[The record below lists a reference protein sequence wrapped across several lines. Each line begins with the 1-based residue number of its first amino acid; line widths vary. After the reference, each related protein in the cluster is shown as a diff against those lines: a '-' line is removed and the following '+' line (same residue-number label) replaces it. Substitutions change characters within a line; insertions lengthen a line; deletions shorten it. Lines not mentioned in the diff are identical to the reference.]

1 MSSRGSSRRI
11 VFAPTTIASQL
22 ARSSSTR
29 ARSAGPDSTSRSGL
43 VSSIRPSTD
52 MAQLIST

>member
-1 MSSRGSSRRI
+1 LSRRI